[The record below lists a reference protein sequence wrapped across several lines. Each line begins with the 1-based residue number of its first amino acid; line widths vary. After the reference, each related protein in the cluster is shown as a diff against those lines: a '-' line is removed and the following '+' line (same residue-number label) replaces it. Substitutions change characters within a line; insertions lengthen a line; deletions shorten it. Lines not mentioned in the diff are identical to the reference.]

1 MTAAVEFEL
10 REIPQ
15 GSFSMGSDE
24 GQADEQPIH
33 RVWVDAFSMA
43 RFPVTTEVYLRFVK
57 STGHRLP
64 AGWEQPRFRNPDQP
78 VVGVSWFD
86 ATGFCAWVA
95 RTTGQPY
102 RLPTEAEREKAA
114 LGGNTSRYPWG
125 DRLPSWAERDEP
137 LDGPSLVGS
146 DAPNGYDLHNMGDLV
161 HEWCSD
167 WYAANYYGNAPERN
181 PEGPPSGHR
190 RSSRGGS
197 WRHSIP
203 VTRCAARSSI
213 PPDKTYTDY
222 GFRVVLAQSIP
233 EHQHPGAG

>member
-43 RFPVTTEVYLRFVK
+43 RFPVTTEVDLRCVT

-64 AGWEQPRFRNPDQP
+64 AGWEQPRFRNPEQP

-86 ATGFCAWVA
+86 ATGFCAWLA

-137 LDGPSLVGS
+137 LDGPGLVGS

-167 WYAANYYGNAPERN
+167 WYAADYYGNFPERN